1 MLLSEFGATFS
12 VKHAE
17 SFNLH
22 LNVHFALLALF
33 FDMELWGDLAQSTF
47 LQSLRDDISPA
58 AIYLGLCVSVLV
70 AAVMVKL
77 EISVLF
83 IVEWDTMI

>member
-1 MLLSEFGATFS
+1 M
-12 VKHAE
+12 
-17 SFNLH
+17 H
-22 LNVHFALLALF
+22 LNVHFALVALF

-58 AIYLGLCVSVLV
+58 AIYLGLCISVLV
-70 AAVMVKL
+70 AAVVVEL
-77 EISVLF
+77 EIGVLF

>member
-1 MLLSEFGATFS
+1 MD
-12 VKHAE
+12 
-17 SFNLH
+17 

-47 LQSLRDDISPA
+47 LQSLRDDIRPA

-70 AAVMVKL
+70 AAVVVEL